1 MGQAE
6 GLVGEV
12 RPSLTL
18 PDSDGPMVQQG
29 TGALFRVLLTH
40 HDSVSKV
47 SFLILQ
53 VRRSPCVLGTV
64 SVPGEVLTGSLREAS
79 HVGLTKTSDRNPTPA
94 NANQRIFLGGKAS
107 SQKRGES
114 WMLARS

>member
-12 RPSLTL
+12 RPSLAL
-18 PDSDGPMVQQG
+18 PDSDGPMVNRG
-29 TGALFRVLLTH
+29 REPF
-40 HDSVSKV
+40 SVCSSHIV
-47 SFLILQ
+47 PQFPGSLSSSC
-53 VRRSPCVLGTV
+53 RSPCVLGTV
-64 SVPGEVLTGSLREAS
+64 SMPGEALTGSLREAS

-94 NANQRIFLGGKAS
+94 SANQRICLGGKAS

>member
-18 PDSDGPMVQQG
+18 PDSDGPTVQQG

-53 VRRSPCVLGTV
+53 VRRSPCVLGIV
-64 SVPGEVLTGSLREAS
+64 SMPGEVLTGSLREAS

-94 NANQRIFLGGKAS
+94 NANQRIFL
-107 SQKRGES
+107 
-114 WMLARS
+114 

>member
-1 MGQAE
+1 MSQEE
-6 GLVGEV
+6 GLVGEE

-18 PDSDGPMVQQG
+18 PNSDGPMLQQG
-29 TGALFRVLLTH
+29 TGALFPCAGPCVLLTH

-64 SVPGEVLTGSLREAS
+64 SMPGEALTGSLREAS

-94 NANQRIFLGGKAS
+94 KCKPKDLLRRKG
-107 SQKRGES
+107 
-114 WMLARS
+114 